1 MMTRHLFHCVKLA
14 FRMYEGD
21 GEKVQ
26 GILQKKIAKAY
37 HVKNYFSFSS
47 SVIFQFSFFPP
58 SHPSTAS
65 EISVHDESH
74 GTHLKNI
81 LPPSPKN
88 AVSWNVKIS
97 SLSLRIFQLRVQ
109 CEHIF
114 THKTRANWMIAE
126 LCSACGMVSCD
137 DIACVHCVLSSEECE
152 LSRVGISS
160 LNSNSEFTF
169 LLLAEYEN

>member
-1 MMTRHLFHCVKLA
+1 MEIRLEPHRGGSAVESENLKFNNLTICDMMMTRHLFHCVKLA
-14 FRMYEGD
+14 FRMHERD
-21 GEKVQ
+21 GEKIQ

-81 LPPSPKN
+81 FPPSPK
-88 AVSWNVKIS
+88 
-97 SLSLRIFQLRVQ
+97 
-109 CEHIF
+109 
-114 THKTRANWMIAE
+114 
-126 LCSACGMVSCD
+126 CG
-137 DIACVHCVLSSEECE
+137 
-152 LSRVGISS
+152 
-160 LNSNSEFTF
+160 
-169 LLLAEYEN
+169 